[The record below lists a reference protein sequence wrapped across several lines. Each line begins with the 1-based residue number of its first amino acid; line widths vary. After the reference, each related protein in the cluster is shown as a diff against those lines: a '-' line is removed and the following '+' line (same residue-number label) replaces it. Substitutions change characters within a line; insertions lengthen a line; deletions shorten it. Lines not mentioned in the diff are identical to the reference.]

1 MSRLDGTFQRLKAA
15 RRKALVTYISAGD
28 PSLRATVPAM
38 HTLVSAGADIIEL
51 GLPFS
56 DPEADGPSI
65 QAAYERALA
74 VGTNLSRV
82 LEMVAEFRGGDRETP
97 VVLMGYLNNI
107 ERMGFATFADRAHE
121 AGVDGVLM
129 VNLPPEEAA
138 DLKRELERF
147 DISLIFLVAPTT
159 TRGRAKLIAGQ
170 ASGFIY
176 YVTLKGVTG
185 ASHAVV
191 DDVMRRIEPLRGL
204 SDLPILVGF
213 GIKSA
218 QSASDFAIAADGVVV
233 GSVLVDIMGAHA
245 GSEEAIFPELAKC
258 VGAMRVAMD
267 ANT

>member
-1 MSRLDGTFQRLKAA
+1 M
-15 RRKALVTYISAGD
+15 
-28 PSLRATVPAM
+28 
-38 HTLVSAGADIIEL
+38 
-51 GLPFS
+51 
-56 DPEADGPSI
+56 
-65 QAAYERALA
+65 
-74 VGTNLSRV
+74 
-82 LEMVAEFRGGDRETP
+82 
-97 VVLMGYLNNI
+97 
-107 ERMGFATFADRAHE
+107 
-121 AGVDGVLM
+121 
-129 VNLPPEEAA
+129 
-138 DLKRELERF
+138 
-147 DISLIFLVAPTT
+147 
-159 TRGRAKLIAGQ
+159 
-170 ASGFIY
+170 
-176 YVTLKGVTG
+176 TLKGVTG

>member
-1 MSRLDGTFQRLKAA
+1 MPIW
-15 RRKALVTYISAGD
+15 LVLTPIEIEIS
-28 PSLRATVPAM
+28 PA
-38 HTLVSAGADIIEL
+38 HV
-51 GLPFS
+51 
-56 DPEADGPSI
+56 
-65 QAAYERALA
+65 ERAVEGPGGVENA
-74 VGTNLSRV
+74 GGRIVLSYHQGNAGSQDAR
-82 LEMVAEFRGGDRETP
+82 LFAPNALP
-97 VVLMGYLNNI
+97 VIPEIGLMI
-107 ERMGFATFADRAHE
+107 EIHE